1 MVDFFI
7 RRPIFATVCALL
19 IVLAGAV
26 CIPSLPIS
34 LYPQLAPP
42 QVVVTSNYIGAN
54 SKDVESAVTIILEQ
68 AINGVEGM
76 RYMSSTSS
84 NDGTSSITVTFQTG
98 YSLDIA
104 AVDVQNRVAS
114 AQGRLPAV
122 VNNTG
127 ITITKANSN
136 FVFAAGFISPD
147 HSLSQAFISNYL
159 DVYVS
164 DALKRVPGVGAVII
178 FGERKYAMRI
188 WLDPNRLAAR
198 GLTALDVTNA
208 LAEQNIEVPA
218 GQLGQQ
224 PSDPSQQFQM
234 AVRVVGRLS
243 DPREFENIILKNSA
257 DASGIVLLKDVG
269 RAEIGAENYSTDL
282 KFSGGDAVGIG
293 VQQLSN
299 ANALDVDKKCRA
311 VLAELQKSFPPGM
324 QGIIAVDTTI
334 VIGDSIR
341 EVVQTIGEAV
351 VIVIIVIFL
360 FLQDWR
366 ATIIP
371 AVTIPVS
378 LIGTF
383 AFIKIFGFSI
393 NSLTL
398 FGITLATGLV
408 VDDAIVVIENVQ
420 RHIEKERCDAH
431 RATSEAMAE
440 VTSAVIATSLVLI
453 SVFIPVS
460 FFPGTTGILYK
471 QFSLTNDFSIAISA
485 FNALTLSPA
494 LAAILL
500 RAEQKKTGIMGFFLN
515 PIERFIQWLIRTYAK
530 VVTFVVRIRFAML
543 ALFFAGLAAT
553 VYMYNHVPTAFIPQ
567 EDQSYF
573 LIIVQTPPGAS
584 LSYTSDFADKVAD
597 VVRKN
602 DGVFGTFSVMGFS
615 LAGGSSPNAGL
626 IFAPLKPIDERTKM
640 GPQYS
645 AHNIVGDVGPKL
657 FGVPGGIAFAAEP
670 PAIAGI
676 GTVGGFQFILQDGGR
691 NTFGDI
697 DRIAH
702 TIVGQSRAPGSGLTG
717 MNTTFTANDPQVL
730 VTIDREKAKAIGV
743 PFSQI
748 TAAMGTFMGS
758 TYVNDFDFNNR
769 SYRAYVQAD
778 QQFRTTSK
786 DLRQYYVRSDSG
798 QMIPLDNLASLTE
811 TSGPQVINHYNLFRS
826 AEIDGSPGPGL
837 SSGQGLERMQQLFE
851 KNKLQGMMYTWTG
864 LALEEVESAGKA
876 IIIFGLG
883 LLVVYLTLSAQYE
896 SFALPFIILLAVPMA
911 VLGALLLV
919 SARGLVDDVYV
930 QIGLVMLIGLSAK
943 NSILIVEFAEQL
955 LEQGRTII
963 EAAIE
968 AAELRLRPILMTSI
982 AFILGVGPLY
992 VAKGA
997 GAPRPP
1003 LRRHRDRRRNGTLHS
1018 PQPHLHSRPLR
1029 HPQNNPRALLQ
1040 QAKATPSRLP
1050 RPRRRTRGRV
1060 RRPTPAN
1067 ALASTSQVVTP
1078 RCLNLSAAD
1087 RAKVG
1092 AVPSVYVTT
1101 TKNRLSF
1108 PNAEANHPPAP
1119 KLAPRRQRPRHRLP
1133 PHPPPLRLLR
1143 NRSPTSTMRSH
1154 RHSPARPPPLR
1165 HHGPRFQ
1172 PASPSPARP
1181 PILNPLMALGP
1192 RAWGLLRETLTRLL
1206 HATTDPAR
1214 RQAAEAGLHSIAGAR
1229 LHNPVHTPN
1238 YTDFYASI
1246 HHATRVGK
1254 LFRPDNPLLP
1264 NYKHIPIGYHGRA
1277 SSLITSG
1284 TPILRPYGPTR
1295 PNPTQP
1301 PPSARPNPST
1311 TNWNWRFTSA
1321 SPTPSASP
1329 SQSPKPPIIS
1339 SASASSTTGPP
1350 ATFSPGSTNRSAPS
1364 LAKNF
1369 ATSTSPWITPMAA
1382 FEPFQT
1388 PLPVRPKADPKP
1400 LPILKS
1406 QLKIRPPNS

>member
-1 MVDFFI
+1 MFVDFFI

-19 IVLAGAV
+19 IILAGAV
-26 CIPSLPIS
+26 CIPTLPIS

-84 NDGTSSITVTFQTG
+84 NDGTSAITVTFNTG
-98 YSLDIA
+98 YDLDIA

-136 FVFAAGFISPD
+136 FVLAAGFVSPD
-147 HSLSQAFISNYL
+147 NSLSTEFISNYL
-159 DVYVS
+159 DVFVS
-164 DALKRVPGVGAVII
+164 DALKRVPGVGAVVI

-208 LAEQNIEVPA
+208 LAEQNVEVPA

-224 PSDPSQQFQM
+224 PSDPKQTFQM

-243 DPREFENIILKNSA
+243 DPKQFENIILKNSP
-257 DASGIVLLKDVG
+257 SGGIVLLRDVG
-269 RAEIGAENYSTDL
+269 RAEVGAESYDTSL
-282 KFSGGDAVGIG
+282 KYSGGDAVGIG

-299 ANALDVDKKCRA
+299 ANALDVDKRCRA
-311 VLAELQKSFPPGM
+311 VLAELEKSYPPGLK
-324 QGIIAVDTTI
+324 GIIAVDTTT
-334 VIGDSIR
+334 VVSDSVR
-341 EVVQTIGEAV
+341 EVVQTIGEAII
-351 VIVIIVIFL
+351 IVIIVIFL

-420 RHIEKERCDAH
+420 RHLSDHAIVSESPGSNEPDANAPMVAGSPIESSGSQMQATTSDPHA
-431 RATSEAMAE
+431 ATSIAMAE

-471 QFSLTNDFSIAISA
+471 QFSLTIAFSIAISA

-500 RAEQKKTGIMGFFLN
+500 RAETKHTGLLGLLLN
-515 PIERFIQWLIRTYAK
+515 PIERFIQWLIRVYARA
-530 VVTFVVRIRFAML
+530 VTFVVRIRYVML
-543 ALFFAGLAAT
+543 LIFAGALAAT
-553 VYMYNHVPTAFIPQ
+553 AYMYNHVPTAFIPQ

-584 LSYTSDFADKVAD
+584 LSYTSDFADKVSAL
-597 VVRKN
+597 VRKN

-615 LAGGSSPNAGL
+615 LSGGSSPNSGL
-626 IFAPLKPIDERTKM
+626 IFAPLKPIDQRTKM
-640 GPQYS
+640 GPKFT
-645 AHNIVGDVGPKL
+645 AKAIVGQIGPQL
-657 FGVPGGIAFAAEP
+657 FAVPGGIAFAAEP
-670 PAIAGI
+670 PAIQGI
-676 GTVGGFQFILQDGGR
+676 GTVGGFQFILQDAGR

-697 DRIAH
+697 DRVAH
-702 TIVGQSRAPGSGLTG
+702 SIVGQSRAPGSGLTG
-717 MNTTFTANDPQVL
+717 MNTTFTSNDPQLL
-730 VTIDREKAKAIGV
+730 VTIDREKAKTIGV

-748 TAAMGTFMGS
+748 SSALGTFMGS
-758 TYVNDFDFNNR
+758 SYVNDFDFNNR
-769 SYRAYVQAD
+769 SYRVYVQAD
-778 QQFRTTSK
+778 AEFRRNAK
-786 DLRQYYVRSDSG
+786 DLRQYYVRSNTG
-798 QMIPLDNLASLTE
+798 QLIPLDNLVSLTE
-811 TSGPQVINHYNLFRS
+811 TSGPQVIDHYNLFRS
-826 AEIDGSPGPGL
+826 AEIDGSPAPGL
-837 SSGQGLERMQQLFE
+837 SSGQGLQAMQNLFN
-851 KNKLQGMMYTWTG
+851 KNKLQGMTFSWTG

-876 IIIFGLG
+876 VIIFGLG

-919 SARGLVDDVYV
+919 AARGIDDDVYV

-955 LEQGRTII
+955 LGQGKSII

-992 VAKGA
+992 FATGA
-997 GAPRPP
+997 GSYG
-1003 LRRHRDRRRNGTLHS
+1003 RHSVGTAIIGGM
-1018 PQPHLHSRPLR
+1018 
-1029 HPQNNPRALLQ
+1029 AL
-1040 QAKATPSRLP
+1040 
-1050 RPRRRTRGRV
+1050 
-1060 RRPTPAN
+1060 
-1067 ALASTSQVVTP
+1067 STV
-1078 RCLNLSAAD
+1078 LNLFFIP
-1087 RAKVG
+1087 VL
-1092 AVPSVYVTT
+1092 YVILKTILV
-1101 TKNRLSF
+1101 RFSGG
-1108 PNAEANHPPAP
+1108 
-1119 KLAPRRQRPRHRLP
+1119 
-1133 PHPPPLRLLR
+1133 
-1143 NRSPTSTMRSH
+1143 ST
-1154 RHSPARPPPLR
+1154 A
-1165 HHGPRFQ
+1165 
-1172 PASPSPARP
+1172 
-1181 PILNPLMALGP
+1181 
-1192 RAWGLLRETLTRLL
+1192 
-1206 HATTDPAR
+1206 PAR
-1214 RQAAEAGLHSIAGAR
+1214 RTEVA
-1229 LHNPVHTPN
+1229 
-1238 YTDFYASI
+1238 
-1246 HHATRVGK
+1246 
-1254 LFRPDNPLLP
+1254 
-1264 NYKHIPIGYHGRA
+1264 PI
-1277 SSLITSG
+1277 
-1284 TPILRPYGPTR
+1284 
-1295 PNPTQP
+1295 QP
-1301 PPSARPNPST
+1301 SH
-1311 TNWNWRFTSA
+1311 
-1321 SPTPSASP
+1321 
-1329 SQSPKPPIIS
+1329 
-1339 SASASSTTGPP
+1339 
-1350 ATFSPGSTNRSAPS
+1350 
-1364 LAKNF
+1364 
-1369 ATSTSPWITPMAA
+1369 
-1382 FEPFQT
+1382 
-1388 PLPVRPKADPKP
+1388 
-1400 LPILKS
+1400 
-1406 QLKIRPPNS
+1406 

>member
-1 MVDFFI
+1 LFVDFFI

-42 QVVVTSNYIGAN
+42 QVIVTSNYIGAN

-84 NDGTSSITVTFQTG
+84 NDGTSAITVTFDTG
-98 YSLDIA
+98 YDLNIA

-114 AQGRLPAV
+114 VQGRLPST

-127 ITITKANSN
+127 ISITKANSN

-147 HSLSQAFISNYL
+147 NSLSSAFISNYI
-159 DVYVS
+159 DVYIS
-164 DALKRVPGVGAVII
+164 DALKRVPGVGAVVI
-178 FGERKYAMRI
+178 FGERKYAMRLWI
-188 WLDPNRLAAR
+188 DPNKLAAR

-224 PSDPSQQFQM
+224 PSDDKQMFQM

-243 DPREFENIILKNSA
+243 DPKQFENIVIKNSST
-257 DASGIVLLKDVG
+257 ASGIVLLKDIG
-269 RAEIGAENYSTDL
+269 RAQLGAENYDTSL
-282 KFSGGDAVGIG
+282 KYSGREAIGVG

-299 ANALDVDKKCRA
+299 ANALDVDKRCRA
-311 VLAELQKSFPPGM
+311 VLADLEKSYPPGLK
-324 QGIIAVDTTI
+324 GIIAVDTTL
-334 VIGDSIR
+334 VIGESVN
-341 EVVQTIGEAV
+341 EVVHTIGEAIII
-351 VIVIIVIFL
+351 VIVVIFL

-420 RHIEKERCDAH
+420 RHLSGHVLPPSETVEKDPLVPHVPVEAADSLASDPH
-431 RATSEAMAE
+431 TATSVAMAE

-471 QFSLTNDFSIAISA
+471 QFSLTIAFSIAISA

-500 RAEQKKTGIMGFFLN
+500 RAETKHTGIYGMLLN
-515 PIERFIQWLIRTYAK
+515 PVESVIQWLIRIYARA
-530 VVTFVVRIRFAML
+530 VTFVVRIRYAVL
-543 ALFFAGLAAT
+543 VLFFCALGAT
-553 VYMYNHVPTAFIPQ
+553 AFMYNHVPTAFIPQ

-584 LSYTSDFADKVAD
+584 LSYTSDFADKVAQ

-615 LAGGSSPNAGL
+615 LSGGSSPNSGL
-626 IFAPLKPIDERTKM
+626 IFAPLKPINERTKM
-640 GPQYS
+640 GEKYT
-645 AHNIVGDVGPKL
+645 AKNIVLDVGPKL

-670 PAIAGI
+670 PAVAGI

-691 NTFGDI
+691 NTFSDI

-702 TIVGQSRAPGSGLTG
+702 TIVGQARAPGSGLTG
-717 MNTTFTANDPQVL
+717 MNTTFTANDPQLL
-730 VTIDREKAKAIGV
+730 VTIDREKAKTMGV
-743 PFSQI
+743 PFTQI
-748 TAAMGTFMGS
+748 SAALGTFMGS
-758 TYVNDFDFNNR
+758 SYVNDFDFNNR
-769 SYRAYVQAD
+769 SYRVYVQAD
-778 QQFRTTSK
+778 QQFRRNAQ
-786 DLRQYYVRSDSG
+786 DLRQYYVSTTAG
-798 QMIPLDNLASLTE
+798 QLVPLDNLVSLTQ

-826 AEIDGSPGPGL
+826 AEIDGSPAPGL
-837 SSGQGLERMQQLFE
+837 SSGQGLDAMVKLFE
-851 KNKLQGMMYTWTG
+851 KNKLQGMTYSWTG

-919 SARGLVDDVYV
+919 DARGLVDDVYV

-943 NSILIVEFAEQL
+943 NSILIVEFAEQQL
-955 LEQGRTII
+955 ALGKSII
-963 EAAIE
+963 DSAIT
-968 AAELRLRPILMTSI
+968 ASELRLRPILMTSI

-992 VAKGA
+992 FATGA
-997 GAPRPP
+997 GAYGRHSVGTAIIGGMALSTFLNLFFIPVLYVILKTILVRFGGGKPP
-1003 LRRHRDRRRNGTLHS
+1003 LS
-1018 PQPHLHSRPLR
+1018 PVVEAP
-1029 HPQNNPRALLQ
+1029 
-1040 QAKATPSRLP
+1040 
-1050 RPRRRTRGRV
+1050 
-1060 RRPTPAN
+1060 PT
-1067 ALASTSQVVTP
+1067 
-1078 RCLNLSAAD
+1078 
-1087 RAKVG
+1087 
-1092 AVPSVYVTT
+1092 
-1101 TKNRLSF
+1101 
-1108 PNAEANHPPAP
+1108 H
-1119 KLAPRRQRPRHRLP
+1119 
-1133 PHPPPLRLLR
+1133 
-1143 NRSPTSTMRSH
+1143 
-1154 RHSPARPPPLR
+1154 
-1165 HHGPRFQ
+1165 
-1172 PASPSPARP
+1172 
-1181 PILNPLMALGP
+1181 
-1192 RAWGLLRETLTRLL
+1192 
-1206 HATTDPAR
+1206 
-1214 RQAAEAGLHSIAGAR
+1214 
-1229 LHNPVHTPN
+1229 
-1238 YTDFYASI
+1238 
-1246 HHATRVGK
+1246 
-1254 LFRPDNPLLP
+1254 
-1264 NYKHIPIGYHGRA
+1264 
-1277 SSLITSG
+1277 
-1284 TPILRPYGPTR
+1284 
-1295 PNPTQP
+1295 
-1301 PPSARPNPST
+1301 
-1311 TNWNWRFTSA
+1311 
-1321 SPTPSASP
+1321 
-1329 SQSPKPPIIS
+1329 
-1339 SASASSTTGPP
+1339 
-1350 ATFSPGSTNRSAPS
+1350 
-1364 LAKNF
+1364 
-1369 ATSTSPWITPMAA
+1369 
-1382 FEPFQT
+1382 
-1388 PLPVRPKADPKP
+1388 
-1400 LPILKS
+1400 
-1406 QLKIRPPNS
+1406 